1 MIACDSIYWCSEVRT
16 CAVYSIFLCVPCCRV
31 RHRLRR
37 AYKRFPADPPQR
49 ILANGSYNDSEE
61 EDELYSKPNTGV
73 GGYEPAVKPNLI
85 FRNDSNGDML
95 AYDMFIAGQQQ

>member
-1 MIACDSIYWCSEVRT
+1 MR
-16 CAVYSIFLCVPCCRV
+16 R
-31 RHRLRR
+31 RLRR
-37 AYKRFPADPPQR
+37 AYKSFPADPPQR

-85 FRNDSNGDML
+85 FRNDSSGDML
-95 AYDMFIAGQQQ
+95 AYDMFIAGQQQWCHSS